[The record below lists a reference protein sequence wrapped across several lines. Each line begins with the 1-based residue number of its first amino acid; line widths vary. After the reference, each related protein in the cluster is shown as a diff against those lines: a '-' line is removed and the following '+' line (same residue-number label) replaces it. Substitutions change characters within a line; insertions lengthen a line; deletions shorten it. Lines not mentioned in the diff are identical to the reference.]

1 MGTSGPFTA
10 QADLIVFHLLS
21 VVLTVVMS
29 AVEVDTS
36 TEVSTA
42 ALACAIADVV
52 KSCEMCDP
60 RGSGRIR
67 SLLAMGSF
75 ESSLRGEAERAAGR
89 RSIAG
94 QADR

>member
-36 TEVSTA
+36 AAVWTA
-42 ALACAIADVV
+42 ALACATAELVN
-52 KSCEMCDP
+52 SREMCDP
-60 RGSGRIR
+60 RG
-67 SLLAMGSF
+67 
-75 ESSLRGEAERAAGR
+75 
-89 RSIAG
+89 
-94 QADR
+94 